1 MSRFCTLS
9 SSSKGN
15 AVYVAGGETSLLVD
29 CGLSFRRLKAALDSY
44 NVDVGDISAVI
55 ITHEHTDHI
64 SGLKTLL
71 KRCHMPLYAS
81 EETLRYLCIHDL
93 IPVDVQ
99 IIPLEDDTTIGD
111 IEVSAFDTPHDAVH
125 SIGLHLNMPDGRRV
139 GIATDLGYVT
149 DTVRDSL
156 TGCDLVMI
164 ESNYDPGM
172 LFCGEYPYSVKQRI
186 KSDLGHLSNADCASV
201 VAELIDLGTTRFVL
215 GHLSERSNL
224 PQLAAQTTKTALTM
238 QEKREGVDF
247 ILSVAP
253 AHNPLEM
260 VVF

>member
-1 MSRFCTLS
+1 MSRFCTLA

-15 AVYVAGGETSLLVD
+15 AVYIAGGSTSLLID
-29 CGLSFRRLKAALDSY
+29 CGISFRRLKAALSGF
-44 NVDVGDISAVI
+44 NTDVQDISAVI

-71 KRCHMPLYAS
+71 RRCALPLYAS
-81 EETLRYLCIHDL
+81 EGTLRHLCARDL
-93 IPVDVQ
+93 IPDDAQ
-99 IIPLEDDTTIGD
+99 IIPLAESTVIGD
-111 IEVSAFDTPHDAVH
+111 IEVSPFDTPHDAVH
-125 SIGLHLNMPDGRRV
+125 SIGLRLNLPDGRRV
-139 GIATDLGYVT
+139 GVATDLGYVT
-149 DTVRDSL
+149 DIVRDSL

-172 LFCGEYPYSVKQRI
+172 LLCGEYPYSVKQRI
-186 KSDLGHLSNADCASV
+186 KGELGHLSNADCALIVS
-201 VAELIDLGTTRFVL
+201 ELISCGTTRFVL

-224 PQLAAQTTKTALTM
+224 PQLAAQTTRAVLATQK
-238 QEKREGVDF
+238 KREGEDF